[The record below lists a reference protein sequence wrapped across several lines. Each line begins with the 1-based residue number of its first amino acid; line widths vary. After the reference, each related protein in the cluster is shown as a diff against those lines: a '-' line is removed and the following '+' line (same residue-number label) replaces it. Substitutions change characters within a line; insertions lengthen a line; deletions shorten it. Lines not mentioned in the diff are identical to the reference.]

1 MNKSCNNCDWLNDEK
16 AKCKKTYLSGNLTE
30 LCDMWQP
37 KPTDKG
43 QCTEKD
49 WSKAQE
55 TLQYGIDECNKLLD
69 KPDSQLT
76 DTDGTDCIK
85 QMISDEAF
93 EEWYEKNGSNVL
105 NTSWCRDLVAWKV
118 KAALHIVFKAGQED
132 RDKEVED
139 LKGQT
144 NKALIM
150 TTNYMTENRQLIKQL
165 EKRQHLQSKLD
176 RAVELIKGYY
186 PDTDYAEG
194 VDHEDFIKVKKRLNK
209 QAEQFLKDC
218 KGE

>member
-1 MNKSCNNCDWLNDEK
+1 MTLEQTIEKLGQDIDKALKEK
-16 AKCKKTYLSGNLTE
+16 AELTAE
-30 LCDMWQP
+30 
-37 KPTDKG
+37 
-43 QCTEKD
+43 
-49 WSKAQE
+49 
-55 TLQYGIDECNKLLD
+55 I
-69 KPDSQLT
+69 
-76 DTDGTDCIK
+76 
-85 QMISDEAF
+85 
-93 EEWYEKNGSNVL
+93 
-105 NTSWCRDLVAWKV
+105 
-118 KAALHIVFKAGQED
+118 
-132 RDKEVED
+132 ED

-165 EKRQHLQSKLD
+165 EKRQHLQSLLD
-176 RAVELIKGYY
+176 KAVELIKGYY